1 MNAVRSSSYFLN
13 LSNAL
18 SNLSNPSVNS
28 VLCDCLTDSLSNCN
42 LLKFPPVT
50 PEARSARPDPIFAP
64 TSPPI
69 RAPTTGIGISACP
82 IAAPAIP
89 PAAPPPAPSPACR
102 FVCPADFL
110 FAKSS
115 PAKSVLVITLPLL
128 ILLRPL
134 SLPGLIGLLKGL
146 ILLAV
151 FFPPRSD
158 KAPPVARPPDKRE
171 FVLSLR
177 FASA

>member
-1 MNAVRSSSYFLN
+1 M
-13 LSNAL
+13 
-18 SNLSNPSVNS
+18 
-28 VLCDCLTDSLSNCN
+28 DSLSNCN
-42 LLKFPPVT
+42 LLKSPPVT
-50 PEARSARPDPIFAP
+50 PEARSARPDPMFAP
-64 TSPPI
+64 TNPPI
-69 RAPTTGIGISACP
+69 IAPNTGIGISACP

-128 ILLRPL
+128 ILLRPPN
-134 SLPGLIGLLKGL
+134 LPGLIGLLKGL
-146 ILLAV
+146 MLLAV
-151 FFPPRSD
+151 FFPLRSD
-158 KAPPVARPPDKRE
+158 KPPPVARPPDKRL